1 MIDAAKASRDLV
13 PTWSPGTMRGGS
25 PDVLQ
30 WTFPKARLGDL
41 IHGASLVEQIRRVIR
56 EHRQASRIL
65 EHGLSPRRKL
75 LFVGPHGTGKS
86 FSASVLAGELGLPL
100 LEVNF
105 DGLYTRFKDEASD
118 QLRKVFGATTRTR
131 GVFLFVH
138 EDILG
143 PYRVPSNEADG
154 RDLVINSFFS
164 MIDKDNSHSIFVVST
179 SHPEAL
185 GVGSV
190 GFFDD
195 VLEYGF
201 PGDAQIARFLET
213 RLRHA
218 AVAEINWTA
227 LAGLA
232 SGFSFSEV
240 SDAVNDALKGAL
252 TSGLSVLRDSD
263 IDAVLMERKA
273 ISERITAYKKHSE

>member
-1 MIDAAKASRDLV
+1 MY
-13 PTWSPGTMRGGS
+13 
-25 PDVLQ
+25 
-30 WTFPKARLGDL
+30 F
-41 IHGASLVEQIRRVIR
+41 
-56 EHRQASRIL
+56 
-65 EHGLSPRRKL
+65 
-75 LFVGPHGTGKS
+75 
-86 FSASVLAGELGLPL
+86 
-100 LEVNF
+100 
-105 DGLYTRFKDEASD
+105 
-118 QLRKVFGATTRTR
+118 
-131 GVFLFVH
+131 FVH

-143 PYRVPSNEADG
+143 SYRVPSNEADE

-164 MIDKDNSHSIFVVST
+164 MIDQDNSHSIFVVST

-185 GVGSV
+185 DVGSV

-201 PGDAQIARFLET
+201 PDNAQIARFLET

-232 SGFSFSEV
+232 SGCSFAEV
-240 SDAVNDALKGAL
+240 SDAANDALKSTL